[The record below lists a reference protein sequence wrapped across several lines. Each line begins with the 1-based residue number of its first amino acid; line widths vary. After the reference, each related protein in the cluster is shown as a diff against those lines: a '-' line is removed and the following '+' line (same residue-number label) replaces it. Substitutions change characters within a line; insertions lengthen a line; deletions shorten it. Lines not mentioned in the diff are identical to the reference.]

1 MRIFLLGKNVI
12 DVKQIKKN
20 VFKKV
25 NIYFRYGLSLYKN
38 KNNIYLLH
46 ISRLRNSGKYF
57 LKNKIIFLM
66 GEIENNHAF
75 I

>member
-25 NIYFRYGLSLYKN
+25 NIYFRYGLSLCKN
-38 KNNIYLLH
+38 KNIYLILEFH
-46 ISRLRNSGKYF
+46 MIF
-57 LKNKIIFLM
+57 IIPIIPIRAVLYL
-66 GEIENNHAF
+66 I
-75 I
+75 